1 MFITALTSF
10 AIGSSSK
17 SCLSVQDVGRSNF
30 LYAVNIPVI
39 DNVLD
44 NALRV
49 QGPRKTMWKRY
60 NLYGIGRSLSFW
72 VVVYDFFH
80 GSHIWY
86 CILYPVGF
94 T

>member
-1 MFITALTSF
+1 MFIAALTSF

-30 LYAVNIPVI
+30 LYAVNILVI

-49 QGPRKTMWKRY
+49 
-60 NLYGIGRSLSFW
+60 
-72 VVVYDFFH
+72 
-80 GSHIWY
+80 
-86 CILYPVGF
+86 
-94 T
+94 